1 MFTKQTIIFNKKLKR
16 IERSILKLL
25 VQFSF
30 FQSVPIQSY
39 AWSRRRTRMRSIPG
53 LGTTTAVPFCSL
65 QPRDIKQRQNRSF
78 YHLARLQLLAKRSD
92 GHKSCHVVL
101 VIFII
106 EATLYI
112 GFSNETPGICIVIP
126 FR

>member
-1 MFTKQTIIFNKKLKR
+1 
-16 IERSILKLL
+16 
-25 VQFSF
+25 
-30 FQSVPIQSY
+30 
-39 AWSRRRTRMRSIPG
+39 MRSIPG

-65 QPRDIKQRQNRSF
+65 QPHGIKQRQNRSF